1 MRINLFACMRISLL
15 AFAVL
20 LCTALSA
27 QTPVGNSE
35 ITDITVFLSG
45 AQVTRQVR
53 VALNAGENR
62 LRINGLTRHVRSNSV
77 QVTGNPDYVIQSV
90 KHELNYLDNI
100 ETNERVLMLEQE
112 REELMWKRSLRQS
125 LRQVYEQEK
134 DLILQ
139 NKKISGSDDVLLA
152 EDIEEVADF
161 FRERLTEIEYK
172 LAEILQEENQINQD
186 VNEVNRELEKL
197 GRNTKLASSFVDV
210 VLDAS
215 KAGNMLVEVSYMVN
229 AAAWVPAYDVRAKDA
244 DSPLDLVYNGR
255 VIQYTEVDW
264 SDVNLTLSTGNPAA
278 GGVAPELN
286 PWYLYLQELQAYKA
300 KRQSSYNQQVY
311 ANQASG
317 YEDKE
322 RRADEPAALYYSNP
336 LIDKSEAGNASMSV
350 SAVTNT
356 LTTEFDIPVKY
367 DIPADNQYYDV
378 EMRRITL
385 NSYYEHYA
393 VPKLDKEAFLLAG
406 VTEWEQYAL
415 LPGVSNIYFQG
426 TYVGEGFIDPAVTG
440 DTLQISL
447 GRDKSVPIKRETVTD
462 LCKTTTFGGKKTTTK
477 AFRIETRNNKSV
489 PVTLTVEDQV
499 PISSDNSIEVSVE
512 ELSGADYDEESGLVT
527 WTFTLQPGEMRTLDL
542 RFVVKYPKKKVID
555 GL

>member
-1 MRINLFACMRISLL
+1 MASE
-15 AFAVL
+15 
-20 LCTALSA
+20 
-27 QTPVGNSE
+27 VGQRKIFVN
-35 ITDITVFLSG
+35 TQVFC
-45 AQVTRQVR
+45 
-53 VALNAGENR
+53 
-62 LRINGLTRHVRSNSV
+62 
-77 QVTGNPDYVIQSV
+77 
-90 KHELNYLDNI
+90 
-100 ETNERVLMLEQE
+100 
-112 REELMWKRSLRQS
+112 
-125 LRQVYEQEK
+125 
-134 DLILQ
+134 
-139 NKKISGSDDVLLA
+139 LLA
-152 EDIEEVADF
+152 E
-161 FRERLTEIEYK
+161 LS
-172 LAEILQEENQINQD
+172 QEENQINQD
-186 VNEVNRELEKL
+186 INKVNRELEKL
-197 GRNTKLASSFVDV
+197 RRNTKLASSFVDV

-229 AAAWVPAYDVRAKDA
+229 AAAWVPAYEVRAKDG

-278 GGVAPELN
+278 GGMAPELN
-286 PWYLYLQELQAYKA
+286 RWYVYLQELQAYKA

-311 ANQASG
+311 ANQAGG
-317 YEDKE
+317 YEDNEGQTEESMLHYGSTLNEK
-322 RRADEPAALYYSNP
+322 A
-336 LIDKSEAGNASMSV
+336 EAGNV
-350 SAVTNT
+350 STPVSTVTNT
-356 LTTEFDIPVKY
+356 LTTEFEIPVKY

-393 VPKLDKEAFLLAG
+393 VPKLDKDAFLLAG

-440 DTLQISL
+440 DTLQVSL

-462 LCKTTTFGGKKTTTK
+462 LCKTTSFGGKKTTTK
-477 AFRIETRNNKSV
+477 AFRIEARNSKSV

-499 PISSDNSIEVSVE
+499 PLTSDNSIEVSVE
-512 ELSGADYDEESGLVT
+512 ELSGADYDQGSGLVT
-527 WTFTLQPGEMRTLDL
+527 WTFTLHPGETRALDL